1 MEITENYKMVKSW
14 LFWHYLLNIAQRAK
28 YVLIFIL
35 LAPIY
40 LEKVF
45 SIVYSFAE
53 FMKNK
58 YNITVMDKLLT
69 LTKWQQMRV
78 YDFS

>member
-1 MEITENYKMVKSW
+1 M
-14 LFWHYLLNIAQRAK
+14 
-28 YVLIFIL
+28 LIFIL